1 MNIGE
6 DYKTFDNY
14 SSLPDSTINYG
25 TVESGKLY
33 NYKYNPYWN
42 PPDAKSTFLL
52 TDPELG
58 EGKVPQDPNYGD
70 SQKGIGKNP
79 AHPERTPPYLTG
91 SHLHKAYGN
100 GGSHGCVIEKGFD
113 DEGGLGEYLRND
125 TQTGDAGRVLI
136 LREK

>member
-1 MNIGE
+1 MSRATG
-6 DYKTFDNY
+6 F
-14 SSLPDSTINYG
+14 
-25 TVESGKLY
+25 
-33 NYKYNPYWN
+33 
-42 PPDAKSTFLL
+42 
-52 TDPELG
+52 
-58 EGKVPQDPNYGD
+58 GD
-70 SQKGIGKNP
+70 EIPRFQ
-79 AHPERTPPYLTG
+79 RTPPYLTG